1 MDCVDGISLRCYSG
15 VFLNNLSSK
24 KPQRGLL
31 DRWFLPGGIEPDP
44 RFTLANERTFLAW
57 IRTSFALIAGS
68 IALKSELFDNSG
80 AFVTLGSVA
89 LGAGGGNCKRTFTL
103 QVATS

>member
-1 MDCVDGISLRCYSG
+1 M
-15 VFLNNLSSK
+15 NNLSSK